1 MSKKLSLKSR
11 QELLA
16 QMADRYGQVK
26 GREKIQILDQ
36 FVAATGYSRKHAINV
51 LNHPPASEGHSIRRP
66 RRYDERVEQALVSLW
81 KVANEICAK
90 RLVPFLPELV
100 SSMERHGH
108 LSLPTDVRKRL
119 LTISPATADRLL
131 ARERRQTQRGLS
143 TTRPGSLIKKQI
155 RVRTFAD

>member
-16 QMADRYGQVK
+16 QMADRYGQVR
-26 GREKIQILDQ
+26 GREKIQTLDQ

-51 LNHPPASEGHSIRRP
+51 LNHPPAGEGHSIRRL

-81 KVANEICAK
+81 EVANKICAK

-119 LTISPATADRLL
+119 LTISPAA
-131 ARERRQTQRGLS
+131 A
-143 TTRPGSLIKKQI
+143 
-155 RVRTFAD
+155 

>member
-16 QMADRYGQVK
+16 QMADRYGQVR

-36 FVAATGYSRKHAINV
+36 FVAVTGYRRKHAINV
-51 LNHPPASEGHSIRRP
+51 LNHPPASEGHSIRRL

-81 KVANEICAK
+81 KVANKICAK

-119 LTISPATADRLL
+119 LTISPAA
-131 ARERRQTQRGLS
+131 A
-143 TTRPGSLIKKQI
+143 
-155 RVRTFAD
+155 